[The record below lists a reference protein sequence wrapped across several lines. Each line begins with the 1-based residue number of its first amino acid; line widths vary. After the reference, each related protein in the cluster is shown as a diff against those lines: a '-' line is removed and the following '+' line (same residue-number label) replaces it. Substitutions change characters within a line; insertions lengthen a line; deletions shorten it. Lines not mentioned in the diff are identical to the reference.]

1 MILNVSQI
9 RAWDAFTIEH
19 EPIKSIDL
27 MERAALACFQ
37 WLEMRNLTSRSF
49 QIFCGKGNNGGDGL
63 ALGRIL
69 LQAGARVDIY
79 VLSSENTGTVDFQS
93 NLLRW
98 KDYSKR
104 EIHWLKDYHDFP
116 SLPSNSLV
124 IDALFGSGLNRP
136 LEGISA
142 QLISYLNEKANTII
156 SIDLPSGLMSD
167 TLEIGVPI
175 IQASHTLSFQSPKL
189 AFYFPENE
197 KFIGQ
202 IHLLDIGLS
211 AGFLHQVVPEISL
224 INQELVEKIYKPRQ
238 RFSHKGT
245 FGHALLL
252 AGSYGKTGAA
262 LLAAKA
268 CMHSGVGLLT
278 VGVPQCAYLVLQ
290 MGLPEAMVTSDEK
303 KNKLATIMPNYSN
316 YQAVGI
322 GPGIGTE
329 KKTRQWLLQQLLVIQ
344 CPLVLD
350 ADALNAIAYEVK
362 WDCIPKNSIL
372 TPHPKEFDRLFG
384 LCQNSQERMLKAI
397 EKAKELSCIMVLKGH
412 HTLIATS
419 EGEVWFNTTGN
430 AGMATGG
437 SGDVLTG
444 IITSLLAQG
453 YVPKDAALLG
463 VWLHGQSGDLAS
475 KRHGQEAL
483 VASHIIEFLGDAFLL
498 MTNR

>member
-1 MILNVSQI
+1 MILNASQI

-27 MERAALACFQ
+27 MERAALACFH
-37 WLEMRNLTSRSF
+37 WLEMRHLTSRSF

-63 ALGRIL
+63 SLGRIL

-79 VLSSENTGTVDFQS
+79 VLSPENIGTPDFQC

-98 KDYSKR
+98 KDFSKR
-104 EIHWLKDYHDFP
+104 EIHWLKESNDFP
-116 SLPSNSLV
+116 SLTTNSLV

-136 LEGISA
+136 LDGINA
-142 QLISYLNEKANTII
+142 LLINYLNENAKEII
-156 SIDLPSGLMSD
+156 SIDLPSGMMCD
-167 TLEIGVPI
+167 TLETGVPA
-175 IQASHTLSFQSPKL
+175 IQANYTLSFQSPKL
-189 AFYFPENE
+189 AFYFSENE
-197 KFIGQ
+197 KFTGE

-211 AGFLHQVVPEISL
+211 AGFLHHIVPEINL

-245 FGHALLL
+245 FGHALIL

-278 VGVPQCAYLVLQ
+278 MGVPQCAYLVLQ
-290 MGLPEAMVTSDEK
+290 VGLPEAMVTSDEK
-303 KNKLATIMPNYSN
+303 RNKLATIMPNYST

-322 GPGIGTE
+322 GPGIGTD
-329 KKTRQWLLQQLLVIQ
+329 KSTRQWLLHQLLVIQ

-350 ADALNAIAYEVK
+350 ADALNAIAYEEK
-362 WDCIPKNSIL
+362 WQCIPKNSIL

-397 EKAKELSCIMVLKGH
+397 QIAKELTCIVVLKGH
-412 HTLIATS
+412 HTLIATA
-419 EGEVWFNTTGN
+419 EGEIWFNTTGN

-444 IITSLLAQG
+444 IITGLLAQG

-463 VWLHGQSGDLAS
+463 VWLHGQAGDMAS

-498 MTNR
+498 IAK

>member
-1 MILNVSQI
+1 LN
-9 RAWDAFTIEH
+9 E
-19 EPIKSIDL
+19 SIDFP
-27 MERAALACFQ
+27 AL
-37 WLEMRNLTSRSF
+37 T
-49 QIFCGKGNNGGDGL
+49 
-63 ALGRIL
+63 
-69 LQAGARVDIY
+69 
-79 VLSSENTGTVDFQS
+79 
-93 NLLRW
+93 
-98 KDYSKR
+98 
-104 EIHWLKDYHDFP
+104 
-116 SLPSNSLV
+116 SNSLV

-136 LEGISA
+136 LEGINA
-142 QLISYLNEKANTII
+142 QLISYLNEQANEII

-167 TLEIGVPI
+167 TLKIGVPI
-175 IQASHTLSFQSPKL
+175 IQASHTLSFQVPKL

-197 KFIGQ
+197 KFIGE

-211 AGFLHQVVPEISL
+211 AGFLHRVVPEISH
-224 INQELVEKIYKPRQ
+224 INQKLVEKIYKPRQ

-278 VGVPQCAYLVLQ
+278 VGVPQCSYLVLQ
-290 MGLPEAMVTSDEK
+290 VGLPEAMVTSDEK

-350 ADALNAIAYEVK
+350 ADALNAIAYEEK

-444 IITSLLAQG
+444 IITGLLAQG

-463 VWLHGQSGDLAS
+463 VWLHGKSGDIAS
-475 KRHGQEAL
+475 KRYGQEAL

>member
-1 MILNVSQI
+1 MILNASQI

-27 MERAALACFQ
+27 MERAALACFH
-37 WLEMRNLTSRSF
+37 WLEMRDLTSRSF

-79 VLSSENTGTVDFQS
+79 VLSSENMGTADFQC

-104 EIHWLKDYHDFP
+104 EIHWLNESKDFP
-116 SLPSNSLV
+116 TLVSSSLV

-136 LEGISA
+136 LEGINV
-142 QLISYLNEKANTII
+142 QLIGYLNEHAKEII

-167 TLEIGVPI
+167 TLKIGVPI
-175 IQASHTLSFQSPKL
+175 IQANHTLSFQVPKL

-197 KFIGQ
+197 KFIGE

-211 AGFLHQVVPEISL
+211 AGFLHHIVPEINL

-278 VGVPQCAYLVLQ
+278 VGVPQCSYLVLQ
-290 MGLPEAMVTSDEK
+290 LGLPEAMVTSDEK

-322 GPGIGTE
+322 GPGIGTK
-329 KKTRQWLLQQLLVIQ
+329 KKTRQWLLQQLLVIK

-350 ADALNAIAYEVK
+350 ADALNAIAYEEK
-362 WDCIPKNSIL
+362 WHCIPENSIL

-384 LCQNSQERMLKAI
+384 LCKNSQERMIKAI
-397 EKAKELSCIMVLKGH
+397 EKAKELSCIVVLKGH

-419 EGEVWFNTTGN
+419 EGEIWFNTTGN

-444 IITSLLAQG
+444 IITGLLAQG

-463 VWLHGQSGDLAS
+463 VWLHGKSGDIAS
-475 KRHGQEAL
+475 KRYGQEAL
-483 VASHIIEFLGDAFLL
+483 VASQIIEFLGDVFLL

>member
-1 MILNVSQI
+1 MILNASQI

-27 MERAALACFQ
+27 MERAALACFH
-37 WLEMRNLTSRSF
+37 WLEMRDLTSRSF

-79 VLSSENTGTVDFQS
+79 VLSPENIGTTDFQC

-98 KDYSKR
+98 KDYSTR
-104 EIHWLKDYHDFP
+104 EIHWLNESKDFP
-116 SLPSNSLV
+116 TLVSNSVV

-136 LEGISA
+136 LEGINA
-142 QLISYLNEKANTII
+142 LLINYLNEHAKEII

-167 TLEIGVPI
+167 TLELGVPI

-197 KFIGQ
+197 KFIGE

-278 VGVPQCAYLVLQ
+278 VGVPQCAYLILQ
-290 MGLPEAMVTSDEK
+290 VGLPEAMVTSDQK

-329 KKTRQWLLQQLLVIQ
+329 KKTRQWLLNQLLVIQ

-350 ADALNAIAYEVK
+350 ADALNAIAHEEK
-362 WDCIPKNSIL
+362 WHCIPKNSIL

-384 LCQNSQERMLKAI
+384 LCQNSQERILKAI
-397 EKAKELSCIMVLKGH
+397 EKAKELSCIVVLKGH

-453 YVPKDAALLG
+453 YVSKDAALLG
-463 VWLHGQSGDLAS
+463 VWLHGKSGDIAS

>member
-1 MILNVSQI
+1 MILNASQI

-27 MERAALACFQ
+27 MERAALACFH
-37 WLEMRNLTSRSF
+37 WLEMKDLTSRSF

-79 VLSSENTGTVDFQS
+79 VLSPENMGTADFQC

-98 KDYSKR
+98 KDYSTR
-104 EIHWLKDYHDFP
+104 EIHWLNESKDFP
-116 SLPSNSLV
+116 TLVSNSVV

-136 LEGISA
+136 LEGINA
-142 QLISYLNEKANTII
+142 LLINYLNEHAKEII

-197 KFIGQ
+197 QFIGE

-278 VGVPQCAYLVLQ
+278 VGVPQCAYLILQ
-290 MGLPEAMVTSDEK
+290 VGLPEAMVTSDQK

-329 KKTRQWLLQQLLVIQ
+329 KKTRQWLLNQLLVIQ

-350 ADALNAIAYEVK
+350 ADALNAIAHEEK
-362 WDCIPKNSIL
+362 WHCIPKNSIL

-384 LCQNSQERMLKAI
+384 LCQNSQERILKAI
-397 EKAKELSCIMVLKGH
+397 EKAKELSCIVVLKGH

-453 YVPKDAALLG
+453 YVSKDAALLG
-463 VWLHGQSGDLAS
+463 VWLHGKSGDIAS

>member
-1 MILNVSQI
+1 
-9 RAWDAFTIEH
+9 
-19 EPIKSIDL
+19 
-27 MERAALACFQ
+27 
-37 WLEMRNLTSRSF
+37 LT
-49 QIFCGKGNNGGDGL
+49 
-63 ALGRIL
+63 
-69 LQAGARVDIY
+69 
-79 VLSSENTGTVDFQS
+79 
-93 NLLRW
+93 
-98 KDYSKR
+98 
-104 EIHWLKDYHDFP
+104 P
-116 SLPSNSLV
+116 NSLV
-124 IDALFGSGLNRP
+124 IDALFGSGLSRP
-136 LEGISA
+136 LDGINA
-142 QLISYLNEKANTII
+142 LLIHYLNEYAKEII
-156 SIDLPSGLMSD
+156 SIDLPSGIMCD
-167 TLEIGVPI
+167 TLETGVPA
-175 IQASHTLSFQSPKL
+175 IQANYTLSFQSPKL

-197 KFIGQ
+197 KFTGE

-211 AGFLHQVVPEISL
+211 AGFLHQVFPEISL
-224 INQELVEKIYKPRQ
+224 INQGLVEKIYKPRQ

-245 FGHALLL
+245 FGHALIL

-290 MGLPEAMVTSDEK
+290 VGLPEAMVTSDEK
-303 KNKLATIMPNYSN
+303 RNKLATIMPNYST

-329 KKTRQWLLQQLLVIQ
+329 KITRQWLLHQLLVIQ

-350 ADALNAIAYEVK
+350 ADALNAIAYEEK
-362 WDCIPKNSIL
+362 WKSIPKNSII

-384 LCQNSQERMLKAI
+384 FCKNSQERMLKAI
-397 EKAKELSCIMVLKGH
+397 QIAKELTCIVVLKGH
-412 HTLIATS
+412 HTLIATA

-444 IITSLLAQG
+444 IITGLLAQG
-453 YVPKDAALLG
+453 YVPKNAALLG
-463 VWLHGQSGDLAS
+463 VWLHGQAGDMAS

-498 MTNR
+498 IAK

>member
-1 MILNVSQI
+1 MILNASQI

-27 MERAALACFQ
+27 MERAALACFH
-37 WLEMRNLTSRSF
+37 WLEMRDLTSRSF

-79 VLSSENTGTVDFQS
+79 VLSSENTGTADFQS

-104 EIHWLKDYHDFP
+104 EIHWLKESKDFP
-116 SLPSNSLV
+116 ALASNSLV

-136 LEGISA
+136 LESINA
-142 QLISYLNEKANTII
+142 LLINYLNEHAKEII
-156 SIDLPSGLMSD
+156 SIDLPSGLISD

-175 IQASHTLSFQSPKL
+175 IQAIHTLSFQSPKL

-211 AGFLHQVVPEISL
+211 AGFLQQVVPEISL
-224 INQELVEKIYKPRQ
+224 INKEVVEKIYKPRQ

-278 VGVPQCAYLVLQ
+278 VGVPQCTYLVLQ
-290 MGLPEAMVTSDEK
+290 VGLPEAMVTSDEK
-303 KNKLATIMPNYSN
+303 KNKLGTIMPNYSN

-350 ADALNAIAYEVK
+350 ADALNAIAYEEK
-362 WDCIPKNSIL
+362 WHCIPKNSIL

-384 LCQNSQERMLKAI
+384 VCQNSQERMLKAI
-397 EKAKELSCIMVLKGH
+397 EKAKELSCIVVLKGH
-412 HTLIATS
+412 HTLIATA

-444 IITSLLAQG
+444 IITGLLAQG

-463 VWLHGQSGDLAS
+463 VWLHGKSGDIAS

>member
-1 MILNVSQI
+1 LK
-9 RAWDAFTIEH
+9 E
-19 EPIKSIDL
+19 
-27 MERAALACFQ
+27 
-37 WLEMRNLTSRSF
+37 
-49 QIFCGKGNNGGDGL
+49 
-63 ALGRIL
+63 
-69 LQAGARVDIY
+69 
-79 VLSSENTGTVDFQS
+79 S
-93 NLLRW
+93 N
-98 KDYSKR
+98 
-104 EIHWLKDYHDFP
+104 DFP
-116 SLPSNSLV
+116 TLTSNSLV
-124 IDALFGSGLNRP
+124 IDALFGSGLSRP
-136 LEGISA
+136 LDGINA
-142 QLISYLNEKANTII
+142 LLIHYLNENAKEII
-156 SIDLPSGLMSD
+156 SIDLPSGIMCD
-167 TLEIGVPI
+167 TLEIGVPA
-175 IQASHTLSFQSPKL
+175 IQANYTLSFQSPKL

-211 AGFLHQVVPEISL
+211 AGFLHQEVSKISL
-224 INQELVEKIYKPRQ
+224 INQGVVEKIYKPRQ

-245 FGHALLL
+245 FGHALIL

-278 VGVPQCAYLVLQ
+278 MGVPQCAYLVLQ
-290 MGLPEAMVTSDEK
+290 VGLPEAMVTSDEK
-303 KNKLATIMPNYSN
+303 RNKLATIMPNYST

-329 KKTRQWLLQQLLVIQ
+329 KSTRQWLLHQLLVIQ

-350 ADALNAIAYEVK
+350 ADALNAIAYEEK
-362 WDCIPKNSIL
+362 WQSIPKNSIL

-397 EKAKELSCIMVLKGH
+397 QIAKELTCIVVLKGH
-412 HTLIATS
+412 HTLIATA

-444 IITSLLAQG
+444 IITGLLAQG
-453 YVPKDAALLG
+453 YIPKDAALLG
-463 VWLHGQSGDLAS
+463 VWLHGQAGDMAS

-498 MTNR
+498 IAK

>member
-1 MILNVSQI
+1 LN
-9 RAWDAFTIEH
+9 E
-19 EPIKSIDL
+19 SIDFP
-27 MERAALACFQ
+27 AL
-37 WLEMRNLTSRSF
+37 T
-49 QIFCGKGNNGGDGL
+49 
-63 ALGRIL
+63 
-69 LQAGARVDIY
+69 
-79 VLSSENTGTVDFQS
+79 
-93 NLLRW
+93 
-98 KDYSKR
+98 
-104 EIHWLKDYHDFP
+104 
-116 SLPSNSLV
+116 SNSLV

-136 LEGISA
+136 LEGINA
-142 QLISYLNEKANTII
+142 QLISYLNEQANTII

-175 IQASHTLSFQSPKL
+175 IQANHTLSFQVPKL

-197 KFIGQ
+197 KFIGE

-211 AGFLHQVVPEISL
+211 AGFLHHIVPEINL
-224 INQELVEKIYKPRQ
+224 INQEVVEKIYKPRQ

-278 VGVPQCAYLVLQ
+278 LGVPQCAYLVLQ
-290 MGLPEAMVTSDEK
+290 VGLPEAMVTSDEK
-303 KNKLATIMPNYSN
+303 KNKLATIMPNYSI

-322 GPGIGTE
+322 GPGIGLE
-329 KKTRQWLLQQLLVIQ
+329 KGTRQWLLHQLLVIQ

-350 ADALNAIAYEVK
+350 ADALNAIAYEEK
-362 WDCIPKNSIL
+362 WHCIPKNSIL

-384 LCQNSQERMLKAI
+384 LCKNSQERMLKAV
-397 EKAKELSCIMVLKGH
+397 EKAKELSCIVVLKGH

-444 IITSLLAQG
+444 IITGLLAQG
-453 YVPKDAALLG
+453 YVSKDAAILG
-463 VWLHGQSGDLAS
+463 VWLHGKSGDIAS

>member
-1 MILNVSQI
+1 
-9 RAWDAFTIEH
+9 
-19 EPIKSIDL
+19 
-27 MERAALACFQ
+27 
-37 WLEMRNLTSRSF
+37 MRDLTSRSF

-79 VLSSENTGTVDFQS
+79 VLSSENMGTADFQC

-104 EIHWLKDYHDFP
+104 EIHWLNESKDFP
-116 SLPSNSLV
+116 TLVSSSLV

-136 LEGISA
+136 LEGINV
-142 QLISYLNEKANTII
+142 QLIGYLNEHAKEII

-167 TLEIGVPI
+167 TLKIGVPI
-175 IQASHTLSFQSPKL
+175 IQANHTLSFQVPKL

-197 KFIGQ
+197 KFIGE

-211 AGFLHQVVPEISL
+211 AGFLHHIVPEINL

-278 VGVPQCAYLVLQ
+278 VGVPQCSYLVLQ
-290 MGLPEAMVTSDEK
+290 LGLPEAMVTSDEK

-329 KKTRQWLLQQLLVIQ
+329 KKTRQWLLQQLLVIK

-350 ADALNAIAYEVK
+350 ADALNAIAYEEK
-362 WDCIPKNSIL
+362 WHCIPENSIL

-384 LCQNSQERMLKAI
+384 LCKNSQERMIKAI
-397 EKAKELSCIMVLKGH
+397 EKAKELSCIVVLKGH

-419 EGEVWFNTTGN
+419 EGEIWFNTTGN

-444 IITSLLAQG
+444 IITGLLAQG

-463 VWLHGQSGDLAS
+463 VWLHGKSGDIAS
-475 KRHGQEAL
+475 KRYGQEAL
-483 VASHIIEFLGDAFLL
+483 VASHIIEFLGDVFLL

>member
-1 MILNVSQI
+1 MILNASQI
-9 RAWDAFTIEH
+9 RAWDAFTIEN

-27 MERAALACFQ
+27 MERAALACFH
-37 WLEMRNLTSRSF
+37 WLEMRDLTSRFF

-79 VLSSENTGTVDFQS
+79 VLSSENMGSADFQS

-104 EIHWLKDYHDFP
+104 EIHWLKESKDFP
-116 SLPSNSLV
+116 ALASNSLV
-124 IDALFGSGLNRP
+124 IDALFGSGLNRT
-136 LEGISA
+136 LESINA
-142 QLISYLNEKANTII
+142 LLINYLNEHAKEII
-156 SIDLPSGLMSD
+156 SIDLPSGLISD

-175 IQASHTLSFQSPKL
+175 IQAIHTLSFQVTKL

-197 KFIGQ
+197 KFTGE

-211 AGFLHQVVPEISL
+211 AGFLHHIVPEINL
-224 INQELVEKIYKPRQ
+224 INQELVKKIYKPRQ

-278 VGVPQCAYLVLQ
+278 VGVPQCTYLVLQ
-290 MGLPEAMVTSDEK
+290 VGLPEAMVTSDEK
-303 KNKLATIMPNYSN
+303 KNKLGTIMPNYSN

-350 ADALNAIAYEVK
+350 ADALNAIAYEEK
-362 WDCIPKNSIL
+362 WHCIPKNSIL

-384 LCQNSQERMLKAI
+384 VCQNSQERMLKAI
-397 EKAKELSCIMVLKGH
+397 EKAKELSCIVVLKGH
-412 HTLIATS
+412 HTLIATA

-444 IITSLLAQG
+444 IITGLLAQG

-463 VWLHGQSGDLAS
+463 VWLHGKSGDIAS

>member
-1 MILNVSQI
+1 MILNASQI
-9 RAWDAFTIEH
+9 RAWDAFTIEN
-19 EPIKSIDL
+19 EPVKSVDL
-27 MERAALACFQ
+27 MERSALACFH
-37 WLEMRNLTSRSF
+37 WLEIRDLTSRSF
-49 QIFCGKGNNGGDGL
+49 HIFCGKGNNGGDGL

-69 LQAGARVDIY
+69 LQAGALVELH
-79 VLSSENTGTVDFQS
+79 VLTSENMGTADFQC
-93 NLLRW
+93 NLQRW

-104 EIHWLKDYHDFP
+104 EINWLKEPGDFP
-116 SLPSNSLV
+116 VLTSNSLV
-124 IDALFGSGLNRP
+124 IDALFGSGLNRS
-136 LEGISA
+136 LDGINALLVSF
-142 QLISYLNEKANTII
+142 LNENAREII

-167 TLEIGVPI
+167 TLVIGVPI
-175 IQASHTLSFQSPKL
+175 IQANHTLSFQSPKL

-197 KFIGQ
+197 KYLGE

-211 AGFLHQVVPEISL
+211 ADFLQKVVPEVSL
-224 INQELVEKIYKPRQ
+224 INHELVEKIYKPRQ

-252 AGSYGKTGAA
+252 AGSYGKSGAA

-290 MGLPEAMVTSDEK
+290 VGLPEAMVTSDEK
-303 KNKLATIMPNYSN
+303 KNKLATIMPNYSI

-329 KKTRQWLLQQLLVIQ
+329 KSTREWLLQQLLVIQ

-350 ADALNAIAYEVK
+350 ADALNAIAYEEK
-362 WDCIPKNSIL
+362 CHCIPENSIL

-397 EKAKELSCIMVLKGH
+397 EKAKELSCIVVLKGH
-412 HTLIATS
+412 HTLIATA

-444 IITSLLAQG
+444 IITGLLAQG

-463 VWLHGQSGDLAS
+463 VWLHGQSGDIAS

-483 VASHIIEFLGDAFLL
+483 VANHLIAFLGEAFLL
-498 MTNR
+498 MANR

>member
-1 MILNVSQI
+1 
-9 RAWDAFTIEH
+9 
-19 EPIKSIDL
+19 
-27 MERAALACFQ
+27 
-37 WLEMRNLTSRSF
+37 
-49 QIFCGKGNNGGDGL
+49 
-63 ALGRIL
+63 
-69 LQAGARVDIY
+69 
-79 VLSSENTGTVDFQS
+79 VLSSENRGTDDFQC

-104 EIHWLKDYHDFP
+104 EINWLKESNDFP
-116 SLPSNSLV
+116 ALTPNSLV
-124 IDALFGSGLNRP
+124 IDALFGSGLSRP
-136 LEGISA
+136 LDGINA
-142 QLISYLNEKANTII
+142 LLIHYLNEYAKEII
-156 SIDLPSGLMSD
+156 SIDLPSGIMCD
-167 TLEIGVPI
+167 TLETGVPA
-175 IQASHTLSFQSPKL
+175 IQANYTLSFQSPKL

-197 KFIGQ
+197 KFIGE

-211 AGFLHQVVPEISL
+211 AGFLHQVFPEISL
-224 INQELVEKIYKPRQ
+224 INQGVVEKIYKPRQ

-245 FGHALLL
+245 FGHALIL

-278 VGVPQCAYLVLQ
+278 MGLPQCAYLVLQ
-290 MGLPEAMVTSDEK
+290 VGLPEAMVTSDEK
-303 KNKLATIMPNYSN
+303 KNKLATIMPNYST

-329 KKTRQWLLQQLLVIQ
+329 KSTRQWLLHQLLVIQ

-350 ADALNAIAYEVK
+350 ADALNAIAYEEK
-362 WDCIPKNSIL
+362 WQCIPENSIL

-397 EKAKELSCIMVLKGH
+397 QKAKELSCTVVLKGH
-412 HTLIATS
+412 HTLIATA

-444 IITSLLAQG
+444 IITGLLAQG

-463 VWLHGQSGDLAS
+463 VWLHGQAGDIAL

-498 MTNR
+498 LAK

>member
-1 MILNVSQI
+1 MN
-9 RAWDAFTIEH
+9 E
-19 EPIKSIDL
+19 SIDFP
-27 MERAALACFQ
+27 AL
-37 WLEMRNLTSRSF
+37 T
-49 QIFCGKGNNGGDGL
+49 
-63 ALGRIL
+63 
-69 LQAGARVDIY
+69 
-79 VLSSENTGTVDFQS
+79 
-93 NLLRW
+93 
-98 KDYSKR
+98 
-104 EIHWLKDYHDFP
+104 
-116 SLPSNSLV
+116 SNSLV

-136 LEGISA
+136 LEGINA
-142 QLISYLNEKANTII
+142 QLISYLNEQANEII

-167 TLEIGVPI
+167 TLKIGVPI
-175 IQASHTLSFQSPKL
+175 IQASHTLSFQVPKL

-197 KFIGQ
+197 KFIGE

-211 AGFLHQVVPEISL
+211 AGFLHRVVPEISH
-224 INQELVEKIYKPRQ
+224 INQKLVEKIYKPRQ

-278 VGVPQCAYLVLQ
+278 VGVPQCSYLVLQ
-290 MGLPEAMVTSDEK
+290 VGLPEAMVTSDEK

-329 KKTRQWLLQQLLVIQ
+329 KKTRQWLLHQLLVIK

-350 ADALNAIAYEVK
+350 ADALNAIAYEEK
-362 WDCIPKNSIL
+362 YHSIPENSIL

-463 VWLHGQSGDLAS
+463 VWLHGKSGDIAS
-475 KRHGQEAL
+475 KRYGQEAL

>member
-27 MERAALACFQ
+27 MERAALACFH
-37 WLEMRNLTSRSF
+37 WLEMRNLTSRFF

-79 VLSSENTGTVDFQS
+79 VLSSENTGTADFQS

-104 EIHWLKDYHDFP
+104 EIHWLKDYHDLP

-124 IDALFGSGLNRP
+124 MDALFGSGLNRP

-142 QLISYLNEKANTII
+142 QLISYLNENANTII

-197 KFIGQ
+197 KFIGE

-290 MGLPEAMVTSDEK
+290 VGLPEAMVTSDEK

-329 KKTRQWLLQQLLVIQ
+329 KKTWQWLLQQLLVIQ

-350 ADALNAIAYEVK
+350 ADALNAIAYEEK
-362 WDCIPKNSIL
+362 WHSIPENSIL

-397 EKAKELSCIMVLKGH
+397 EKAKELSCIVVLKGH
-412 HTLIATS
+412 HTLIATA

-430 AGMATGG
+430 SGMATGG

-444 IITSLLAQG
+444 IITGLLAQG

-463 VWLHGQSGDLAS
+463 VWLHGKSGDLAS

-498 MTNR
+498 MTNP

>member
-1 MILNVSQI
+1 MILNASQI

-19 EPIKSIDL
+19 EPVKSADL
-27 MERAALACFQ
+27 MERAALACFD
-37 WLEMRNLTSRSF
+37 WLEIRNLTSRSF
-49 QIFCGKGNNGGDGL
+49 HIFCGKGNNGGDGL

-69 LQAGARVDIY
+69 LQAGARIDIY
-79 VLSSENTGTVDFQS
+79 VLSSENMGTADFQC

-104 EIHWLKDYHDFP
+104 EINWLKEPGDFP
-116 SLPSNSLV
+116 VLTSNSLV

-136 LEGISA
+136 LDGINALLVSF
-142 QLISYLNEKANTII
+142 LNENAKEII

-167 TLEIGVPI
+167 TLAIGVPI
-175 IQASHTLSFQSPKL
+175 IQANHTLSFQSPKL

-197 KFIGQ
+197 MYLGE

-211 AGFLHQVVPEISL
+211 ADFLQQVVPEVSL
-224 INQELVEKIYKPRQ
+224 INHEVVEKIYKPRQ

-252 AGSYGKTGAA
+252 AGSYGKSGAA

-278 VGVPQCAYLVLQ
+278 VGVPQCATLVLQ
-290 MGLPEAMVTSDEK
+290 VGLPEAMITSDEK
-303 KNKLATIMPNYSN
+303 KNKLSTLMPNYSI

-329 KKTRQWLLQQLLVIQ
+329 KSTRQWLLQQLLVIQ

-350 ADALNAIAYEVK
+350 ADALNIIAYEEK
-362 WDCIPKNSIL
+362 WHYIPKNAIL

-397 EKAKELSCIMVLKGH
+397 EKAKELSCIVVLKGH

-419 EGEVWFNTTGN
+419 EGEAWFNTTGN

-444 IITSLLAQG
+444 IITGLLVQG

-475 KRHGQEAL
+475 KRYGQEAL
-483 VASHIIEFLGDAFLL
+483 VASHLIAFLGDAFLL
-498 MTNR
+498 MSNR

>member
-1 MILNVSQI
+1 MILNASQI

-27 MERAALACFQ
+27 MERAALACFH
-37 WLEMRNLTSRSF
+37 WLEMKDLTSRSF

-79 VLSSENTGTVDFQS
+79 VLSPENMGTADFQY

-98 KDYSKR
+98 KDFSTR
-104 EIHWLKDYHDFP
+104 EIHWLNESKDFP
-116 SLPSNSLV
+116 TLVSNSVV

-136 LEGISA
+136 LEGINA
-142 QLISYLNEKANTII
+142 LLINYLNEHAKEII

-167 TLEIGVPI
+167 TLELGVPI

-197 KFIGQ
+197 KFIGE

-211 AGFLHQVVPEISL
+211 EGFLHQVVPEISL

-278 VGVPQCAYLVLQ
+278 VGVPQCAYLILQ
-290 MGLPEAMVTSDEK
+290 VGLPEAMVTSDQK

-329 KKTRQWLLQQLLVIQ
+329 KKTRQWLLNQLLVIQ

-350 ADALNAIAYEVK
+350 ADALNAIAHEEK
-362 WDCIPKNSIL
+362 WHCIPKNSIL

-384 LCQNSQERMLKAI
+384 LCQNSQERILKAI
-397 EKAKELSCIMVLKGH
+397 EKAKELSCIVVLKGH

-453 YVPKDAALLG
+453 YVSKDAALLG
-463 VWLHGQSGDLAS
+463 VWLHGKSGDIAS

>member
-27 MERAALACFQ
+27 MERAALACFN
-37 WLEMRNLTSRSF
+37 WLKISDLITRSF

-69 LQAGARVDIY
+69 LQAGAKVDIY
-79 VLSSENTGTVDFQS
+79 VLSSENTGTADFQC

-98 KDYSKR
+98 KDYSTR
-104 EIHWLKDYHDFP
+104 EIHWLNESIDFP
-116 SLPSNSLV
+116 ALTSNSLV

-136 LEGISA
+136 LEGINA
-142 QLISYLNEKANTII
+142 QLISYLNEQANEII

-167 TLEIGVPI
+167 TLKIGVPI

-197 KFIGQ
+197 KFIGE

-211 AGFLHQVVPEISL
+211 AGFLHQVFPEISL
-224 INQELVEKIYKPRQ
+224 INPGVVEKIYKPRQ

-290 MGLPEAMVTSDEK
+290 VGLPEAMVTSDEK

-329 KKTRQWLLQQLLVIQ
+329 KNTRQWLLQQLLVIQ

-350 ADALNAIAYEVK
+350 ADALNAIAYEEK
-362 WDCIPKNSIL
+362 WHCIPKNSIL

-444 IITSLLAQG
+444 IITGLLAQG

-463 VWLHGQSGDLAS
+463 VWLHGKSGDIAS

>member
-1 MILNVSQI
+1 MILNGSQI

-27 MERAALACFQ
+27 MERAALACFH
-37 WLEMRNLTSRSF
+37 WLEMSDLTSRFF

-79 VLSSENTGTVDFQS
+79 VLSSENTGTADFQC

-98 KDYSKR
+98 KNYSKR
-104 EIHWLKDYHDFP
+104 EIHWLNESKDFP
-116 SLPSNSLV
+116 ALASNSLV
-124 IDALFGSGLNRP
+124 IDALFGSGLNRT
-136 LEGISA
+136 LESINA
-142 QLISYLNEKANTII
+142 LLINYLNEHAKEII
-156 SIDLPSGLMSD
+156 SIDLPSGLISD

-175 IQASHTLSFQSPKL
+175 IQANHTLSFQSPKL

-197 KFIGQ
+197 KFIGE

-211 AGFLHQVVPEISL
+211 AGFLQQVVPEISL
-224 INQELVEKIYKPRQ
+224 INKEVVEKIYKPRQ

-290 MGLPEAMVTSDEK
+290 VGLPEAMVTEK
-303 KNKLATIMPNYSN
+303 RT
-316 YQAVGI
+316 
-322 GPGIGTE
+322 
-329 KKTRQWLLQQLLVIQ
+329 KKWLLHQLLVIQ

-350 ADALNAIAYEVK
+350 ADALNAIAYEEK
-362 WDCIPKNSIL
+362 WHCIPKNSIL

-384 LCQNSQERMLKAI
+384 VCQNSQERMLKAI
-397 EKAKELSCIMVLKGH
+397 EKAKELSCIVVLKGH

-444 IITSLLAQG
+444 IITGLLAQG

-463 VWLHGQSGDLAS
+463 VWLHGKSGDIAS

>member
-1 MILNVSQI
+1 MILNASQI

-27 MERAALACFQ
+27 MERAASTCFK
-37 WLEMRNLTSRSF
+37 WLERRGLTSRYF

-69 LQAGARVDIY
+69 LQAGAMVDLY
-79 VLSSENTGTVDFQS
+79 VLSSEKSGTADFQC
-93 NLLRW
+93 NLHRW

-104 EIHWLKDYHDFP
+104 EIHWLNESKDFP
-116 SLPSNSLV
+116 TLASNGLV
-124 IDALFGSGLNRP
+124 IDALFGSGLSRP
-136 LEGISA
+136 LDGINA
-142 QLISYLNEKANTII
+142 LLIHYLNENAKEII
-156 SIDLPSGLMSD
+156 SIDLPSGIMCD
-167 TLEIGVPI
+167 TFETGVPA

-197 KFIGQ
+197 KFTGD

-211 AGFLHQVVPEISL
+211 EGFLQQVFPEISL
-224 INQELVEKIYKPRQ
+224 INHGLVQKIYKPRQ

-245 FGHALLL
+245 FGHALIL

-278 VGVPQCAYLVLQ
+278 MGVPRCAYLVLQ
-290 MGLPEAMVTSDEK
+290 VGLPEAMVTSDEK
-303 KNKLATIMPNYSN
+303 KNILATIMPNYST

-329 KKTRQWLLQQLLVIQ
+329 KITRQWLLHQLLVIQ

-350 ADALNAIAYEVK
+350 ADALNAIAYEEK
-362 WDCIPKNSIL
+362 WQSIPKNSIL

-397 EKAKELSCIMVLKGH
+397 EKAKELSCIVVLKGH

-430 AGMATGG
+430 AGMASGG

-444 IITSLLAQG
+444 IITGLLAQG
-453 YVPKDAALLG
+453 YVPKDAAILG
-463 VWLHGQSGDLAS
+463 VWLHGQSGDIAS
-475 KRHGQEAL
+475 KKHGQEAL
-483 VASHIIEFLGDAFLL
+483 VASHIIEFLGDAFLQ
-498 MTNR
+498 MAKR

>member
-1 MILNVSQI
+1 MNASQI

-27 MERAALACFQ
+27 MERAALACFH
-37 WLEMRNLTSRSF
+37 WLEMRDLTSRFF

-79 VLSSENTGTVDFQS
+79 FLSSENTGTADFQC

-98 KDYSKR
+98 KNYSKR
-104 EIHWLKDYHDFP
+104 EIHWLNESKDFP
-116 SLPSNSLV
+116 ALASNSLV

-136 LEGISA
+136 LEGINA
-142 QLISYLNEKANTII
+142 LLINYLNEHAKEII
-156 SIDLPSGLMSD
+156 SIDLPSGLMPD
-167 TLEIGVPI
+167 TLKIGIPI
-175 IQASHTLSFQSPKL
+175 IQANHTLSFQSPKL

-211 AGFLHQVVPEISL
+211 LGFLHQVVPEISL
-224 INQELVEKIYKPRQ
+224 INQEVIEKIYKQRQ

-290 MGLPEAMVTSDEK
+290 VGLPEAMVTSDEK
-303 KNKLATIMPNYSN
+303 KNNLATIMPNYSA

-329 KKTRQWLLQQLLVIQ
+329 KRTRKWLLHQLLVIQ

-350 ADALNAIAYEVK
+350 ADALNAIAYEEK
-362 WDCIPKNSIL
+362 WHCIPKNSIL
-372 TPHPKEFDRLFG
+372 TPHP
-384 LCQNSQERMLKAI
+384 
-397 EKAKELSCIMVLKGH
+397 
-412 HTLIATS
+412 
-419 EGEVWFNTTGN
+419 
-430 AGMATGG
+430 
-437 SGDVLTG
+437 
-444 IITSLLAQG
+444 
-453 YVPKDAALLG
+453 
-463 VWLHGQSGDLAS
+463 
-475 KRHGQEAL
+475 
-483 VASHIIEFLGDAFLL
+483 
-498 MTNR
+498 

>member
-1 MILNVSQI
+1 MILNASQI

-27 MERAALACFQ
+27 MERAALACFH
-37 WLEMRNLTSRSF
+37 WLEMKDLTSRSF

-79 VLSSENTGTVDFQS
+79 VLSPENMGTADFQC

-98 KDYSKR
+98 KDFSTR
-104 EIHWLKDYHDFP
+104 EIHWLNESKDFP
-116 SLPSNSLV
+116 TLVSNSVV

-136 LEGISA
+136 LEGINA
-142 QLISYLNEKANTII
+142 LLINYLNEHAKEII

-167 TLEIGVPI
+167 TLELGVPI

-197 KFIGQ
+197 KFIGE

-211 AGFLHQVVPEISL
+211 EGFLHQVVPEISL
-224 INQELVEKIYKPRQ
+224 LNQELVEKIYKPRQ

-278 VGVPQCAYLVLQ
+278 VGVPQCAYLILQ
-290 MGLPEAMVTSDEK
+290 VGLPEAMVTSDQK

-329 KKTRQWLLQQLLVIQ
+329 KKTRQWLLNQLLVIQ

-350 ADALNAIAYEVK
+350 ADALNAIAHEEK
-362 WDCIPKNSIL
+362 WHCIPKNSIL

-384 LCQNSQERMLKAI
+384 LCQNSQERILKAI
-397 EKAKELSCIMVLKGH
+397 EKAKELSCIVVLKGH

-453 YVPKDAALLG
+453 YVSKDAALLG
-463 VWLHGQSGDLAS
+463 VWLHGKSGDIAS

>member
-27 MERAALACFQ
+27 MERAALACFH
-37 WLEMRNLTSRSF
+37 WLEMRDLTSRSF

-79 VLSSENTGTVDFQS
+79 VLSSENIGTADFQC

-104 EIHWLKDYHDFP
+104 EIPWLNESIDFP
-116 SLPSNSLV
+116 ALTSNSLV

-136 LEGISA
+136 LEGINA
-142 QLISYLNEKANTII
+142 QLISYLNEQANEII

-167 TLEIGVPI
+167 TLKIGVPI
-175 IQASHTLSFQSPKL
+175 IQDSHTLSFQVPKL

-197 KFIGQ
+197 KFIGE

-211 AGFLHQVVPEISL
+211 AGFLHRVVPEISH
-224 INQELVEKIYKPRQ
+224 INQKLVEKIYKPRQ

-268 CMHSGVGLLT
+268 CMYSGVGLLT

-350 ADALNAIAYEVK
+350 ADALNAIAYEEK

-444 IITSLLAQG
+444 IITGLLAQG

-463 VWLHGQSGDLAS
+463 VWLHGKSGDIAS
-475 KRHGQEAL
+475 KRYGQEAL

>member
-1 MILNVSQI
+1 MILNASQI

-19 EPIKSIDL
+19 EPVKSVDL
-27 MERAALACFQ
+27 MERAALACFH
-37 WLEMRNLTSRSF
+37 WLEIRDLTSRSF
-49 QIFCGKGNNGGDGL
+49 HIFCGKGNNGGDGL

-69 LQAGARVDIY
+69 LQAGALVELH
-79 VLSSENTGTVDFQS
+79 VLTSENMGTADFQC
-93 NLLRW
+93 NLQRW

-104 EIHWLKDYHDFP
+104 EINWLKEPGDFP
-116 SLPSNSLV
+116 VLTSNSLV
-124 IDALFGSGLNRP
+124 IDALFGSGLNRS
-136 LEGISA
+136 LDGINALLVSF
-142 QLISYLNEKANTII
+142 LNENAREII

-167 TLEIGVPI
+167 TLVIGVPI
-175 IQASHTLSFQSPKL
+175 IQANHTLSFQSPKL

-197 KFIGQ
+197 KYLGE

-211 AGFLHQVVPEISL
+211 ADFLQKVVPEVSL
-224 INQELVEKIYKPRQ
+224 INHELVEKIYKPRQ

-252 AGSYGKTGAA
+252 AGSYGKSGAA

-290 MGLPEAMVTSDEK
+290 VGLPEAMVNSDEK
-303 KNKLATIMPNYSN
+303 KNKLATIMPNYSI

-329 KKTRQWLLQQLLVIQ
+329 KSTREWLLQQLLVIQ

-350 ADALNAIAYEVK
+350 ADALNAIAYEEK
-362 WDCIPKNSIL
+362 CHCIPENSIL

-397 EKAKELSCIMVLKGH
+397 EKAKELSCIVVLKGH
-412 HTLIATS
+412 HTLIATA

-444 IITSLLAQG
+444 IITGLLAQG

-463 VWLHGQSGDLAS
+463 VWLHGQSGDIAS

-483 VASHIIEFLGDAFLL
+483 VAHHLIAFLGEAFLL
-498 MTNR
+498 MANR

>member
-1 MILNVSQI
+1 LN
-9 RAWDAFTIEH
+9 
-19 EPIKSIDL
+19 
-27 MERAALACFQ
+27 
-37 WLEMRNLTSRSF
+37 
-49 QIFCGKGNNGGDGL
+49 
-63 ALGRIL
+63 
-69 LQAGARVDIY
+69 
-79 VLSSENTGTVDFQS
+79 
-93 NLLRW
+93 
-98 KDYSKR
+98 
-104 EIHWLKDYHDFP
+104 DYHDFP
-116 SLPSNSLV
+116 ALPSNSLV

-136 LEGISA
+136 LKSINA
-142 QLISYLNEKANTII
+142 LLINYLNEHAKEII

-175 IQASHTLSFQSPKL
+175 IQANHTLSFQSPKL

-197 KFIGQ
+197 KFIGE

-224 INQELVEKIYKPRQ
+224 ISQELVEKIYKPRQ

-278 VGVPQCAYLVLQ
+278 VGVPQCSYLVLQ
-290 MGLPEAMVTSDEK
+290 MGLPEAMITSDEK

-329 KKTRQWLLQQLLVIQ
+329 KRTRKWLLQQLLVIQ

-350 ADALNAIAYEVK
+350 ADALNAIAYEEK
-362 WDCIPKNSIL
+362 WHCIPKNSIL

-397 EKAKELSCIMVLKGH
+397 KKAKELSCIVVLKGH
-412 HTLIATS
+412 HTLIATA

-444 IITSLLAQG
+444 IITGLLAQG
-453 YVPKDAALLG
+453 YVPKDAVLLG
-463 VWLHGQSGDLAS
+463 IWLHGQSGDLAS

-498 MTNR
+498 IANR

>member
-1 MILNVSQI
+1 MILNASQI

-27 MERAALACFQ
+27 MERAASACFK
-37 WLEMRNLTSRSF
+37 WLERRDLTSRSF

-79 VLSSENTGTVDFQS
+79 VLSPENIGTADFQC

-104 EIHWLKDYHDFP
+104 EIHWLKESNDFP
-116 SLPSNSLV
+116 ALTTNSLV
-124 IDALFGSGLNRP
+124 IDALFGSGLSRP
-136 LEGISA
+136 LDGINA
-142 QLISYLNEKANTII
+142 LLVHYLNENAKEII
-156 SIDLPSGLMSD
+156 SIDLPSGIMCD
-167 TLEIGVPI
+167 TLEIGVPA
-175 IQASHTLSFQSPKL
+175 IQANYTLSFQSAKL

-197 KFIGQ
+197 KFIGE

-211 AGFLHQVVPEISL
+211 PSFLQQEVSEISL
-224 INQELVEKIYKPRQ
+224 INQGLVEKIYKPRQ
-238 RFSHKGT
+238 KFSHKGT
-245 FGHALLL
+245 FGHALILS
-252 AGSYGKTGAA
+252 GSYGKTGSA

-290 MGLPEAMVTSDEK
+290 VGLPEAMVTSDEK
-303 KNKLATIMPNYSN
+303 RNKLATIMPNYST

-322 GPGIGTE
+322 GPGIGTD
-329 KKTRQWLLQQLLVIQ
+329 KSTRKWLLHQLLVIQ

-350 ADALNAIAYEVK
+350 ADALNTIAYEEK
-362 WDCIPKNSIL
+362 WKSIPQNSIL

-384 LCQNSQERMLKAI
+384 LCQNSQERMIKAI
-397 EKAKELSCIMVLKGH
+397 EKAKELSCIVVLKGH
-412 HTLIATS
+412 HTLIATV

-444 IITSLLAQG
+444 IITGLLAQG

-463 VWLHGQSGDLAS
+463 VWLHGQSGDMAS
-475 KRHGQEAL
+475 KRHGQEAM
-483 VASHIIEFLGDAFLL
+483 VANHIIEFLGDAFLL
-498 MTNR
+498 LAK

>member
-1 MILNVSQI
+1 M
-9 RAWDAFTIEH
+9 
-19 EPIKSIDL
+19 
-27 MERAALACFQ
+27 
-37 WLEMRNLTSRSF
+37 
-49 QIFCGKGNNGGDGL
+49 
-63 ALGRIL
+63 
-69 LQAGARVDIY
+69 
-79 VLSSENTGTVDFQS
+79 
-93 NLLRW
+93 
-98 KDYSKR
+98 
-104 EIHWLKDYHDFP
+104 
-116 SLPSNSLV
+116 
-124 IDALFGSGLNRP
+124 
-136 LEGISA
+136 
-142 QLISYLNEKANTII
+142 
-156 SIDLPSGLMSD
+156 
-167 TLEIGVPI
+167 
-175 IQASHTLSFQSPKL
+175 
-189 AFYFPENE
+189 
-197 KFIGQ
+197 
-202 IHLLDIGLS
+202 DIGLS
-211 AGFLHQVVPEISL
+211 AGFLHQVVPEINL

-268 CMHSGVGLLT
+268 CMYSGIGLLT

-290 MGLPEAMVTSDEK
+290 LGLPEAMVTSDEK

-329 KKTRQWLLQQLLVIQ
+329 KKTRQWLLHQLLVIQ

-350 ADALNAIAYEVK
+350 ADALNAIAYEEK
-362 WDCIPKNSIL
+362 WHSIPKNSIL

-397 EKAKELSCIMVLKGH
+397 EKAKELSCIVVLKGH
-412 HTLIATS
+412 HTLIATA

-444 IITSLLAQG
+444 IITGLLAQG

-463 VWLHGQSGDLAS
+463 VWLHGKSGDLAS

>member
-1 MILNVSQI
+1 LN
-9 RAWDAFTIEH
+9 E
-19 EPIKSIDL
+19 
-27 MERAALACFQ
+27 
-37 WLEMRNLTSRSF
+37 
-49 QIFCGKGNNGGDGL
+49 
-63 ALGRIL
+63 
-69 LQAGARVDIY
+69 
-79 VLSSENTGTVDFQS
+79 
-93 NLLRW
+93 
-98 KDYSKR
+98 SK
-104 EIHWLKDYHDFP
+104 DFP
-116 SLPSNSLV
+116 TLASNSLV

-136 LEGISA
+136 LEGINV
-142 QLISYLNEKANTII
+142 QLISYLNEHAKEII

-175 IQASHTLSFQSPKL
+175 IQANHTLSFQVPKL

-197 KFIGQ
+197 KFIGE

-211 AGFLHQVVPEISL
+211 AGFLHHIVPEINL

-238 RFSHKGT
+238 RFSHKGN

-278 VGVPQCAYLVLQ
+278 VGVPQCSYLVLQ
-290 MGLPEAMVTSDEK
+290 LGLPEAMVTSDEK
-303 KNKLATIMPNYSN
+303 KNKLATIMPNYTN

-350 ADALNAIAYEVK
+350 ADALNAIAYEEK
-362 WDCIPKNSIL
+362 WHCIPENSIL

-384 LCQNSQERMLKAI
+384 LCKNSQERMLKAI
-397 EKAKELSCIMVLKGH
+397 EKAKELSCIVVLKGH

-419 EGEVWFNTTGN
+419 AGEVWFNTTGN
-430 AGMATGG
+430 AGMASGG

-444 IITSLLAQG
+444 IITGLLAQG

-463 VWLHGQSGDLAS
+463 VWLHGKSGDIAS
-475 KRHGQEAL
+475 KRYGQEAL
-483 VASHIIEFLGDAFLL
+483 VASHIIEFLGDVFLL